1 MTTCSEEAT
10 MADLGHNSI
19 ASERLKSFV
28 GRIETLEEER
38 KGLADDVKDIYTEAK
53 SIGFDVKILRK
64 LVALRKQDVDARR
77 EEQALL
83 ELYAN
88 AIGLDLI

>member
-1 MTTCSEEAT
+1 

-19 ASERLKSFV
+19 AAERLRSFV
-28 GRIETLEEER
+28 ERIETLEEER

-53 SIGFDVKILRK
+53 AIGFDVKILRK
-64 LVALRKQDVDARR
+64 LVSLRKQDADARR

-83 ELYAN
+83 ELYAS
-88 AIGLDLI
+88 AIGLDLL